1 MNRQVFDKDF
11 KRSTVQMMIEQN
23 KPVAQTA
30 RVLDIN
36 PNTLHNWKKK
46 YSSEFI
52 RESLPQ
58 LTDFSLGKGKF
69 YLTSILYN
77 EKRLPHK
84 NYETAFFRCAFNKLP
99 L

>member
-1 MNRQVFDKDF
+1 MSRQVFDEDF

-23 KPVAQTA
+23 KPVAQAA
-30 RVLDIN
+30 RELDIN

-58 LTDFSLGKGKF
+58 MSEDQQLRAFQKRIRDLEEENA
-69 YLTSILYN
+69 IL
-77 EKRLPHK
+77 KKAMH
-84 NYETAFFRCAFNKLP
+84 FFAKDHR
-99 L
+99 